1 MGGNLTNHWKSVNF
15 RICMETTMIMAMSR
29 EALNQRRLI
38 GGTWRTGYL
47 KGYWHCIASV
57 PARCLFGGV
66 CSWGFIWRLSWPS
79 ALSVSLH
86 GGFLVHEFNNQSI
99 NSSSVIAG
107 KYKVFFLQRK
117 SFMYRFGESG
127 LLVGVPSLAHR
138 PSNHYLKSGFVW
150 RYIRVL
156 ESL

>member
-1 MGGNLTNHWKSVNF
+1 
-15 RICMETTMIMAMSR
+15 METTMIMAMSR
-29 EALNQRRLI
+29 DALNQRRLI

-79 ALSVSLH
+79 ALSVSLL

-107 KYKVFFLQRK
+107 KYKVFFFTKEKLYVPIRGERIVGWC
-117 SFMYRFGESG
+117 SWFGTPTFKPLS
-127 LLVGVPSLAHR
+127 
-138 PSNHYLKSGFVW
+138 
-150 RYIRVL
+150 
-156 ESL
+156 